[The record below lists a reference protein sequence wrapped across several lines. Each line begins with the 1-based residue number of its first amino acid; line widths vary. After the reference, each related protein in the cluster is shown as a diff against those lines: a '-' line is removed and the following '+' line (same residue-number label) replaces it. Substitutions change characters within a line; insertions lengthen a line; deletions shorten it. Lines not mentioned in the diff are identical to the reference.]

1 MSTPGPSNEH
11 SSRQPSESLER
22 QVCFSYSSTAALH
35 WLPQL
40 SEREGSNPKIDAR
53 PVTSGPAC
61 PSGLSLVS
69 HSLLALCAPHN
80 ALLPWAPWRGTQL
93 PLQNLC
99 FSGHM
104 LSNRLCLGY
113 PTHPS
118 APSSQI
124 TCLRRKNLQP
134 HSLARSGPQ
143 HFFSHWT

>member
-11 SSRQPSESLER
+11 SSRQPEWELEKASLLQLLFR
-22 QVCFSYSSTAALH
+22 CRPSLTPTAL
-35 WLPQL
+35 W
-40 SEREGSNPKIDAR
+40 REGANPKADAR

-80 ALLPWAPWRGTQL
+80 ALLPWAPWRGAQL
-93 PLQNLC
+93 PPQNLC
-99 FSGHM
+99 FSGHV